1 MAVKLRLRRLGRKK
15 LPIFAIVA
23 ADARA
28 PRDGRFIEDLGRYRP
43 LEEPSHVELKLDRVL
58 YWLEKGAQPTET
70 VESILRREGVLLALH
85 LRRRGV
91 PEEEIQKAVA
101 EHRARRYAKLQAQ
114 AKVTAADRKRAALE
128 AERQRIAA
136 LEAEQARKKAEAEAR
151 KAAEKVQEEAA
162 PTEAAAEA
170 SAEHPEQGAE

>member
-28 PRDGRFIEDLGRYRP
+28 PRDGRFIEDLGRYLP
-43 LEEPSHVELKLDRVL
+43 LEEPSRVELKLDRVL

-70 VESILRREGVLLALH
+70 VESLLRREGVLLALH
-85 LRRRGV
+85 LRRKGAS
-91 PEEEIQKAVA
+91 EEEIQKAVA
-101 EHRARRYAKLQAQ
+101 EHQARRYAKLQEQ

-128 AERQRIAA
+128 AERQRVAA
-136 LEAEQARKKAEAEAR
+136 LEAEQARKKAEAEAQAR
-151 KAAEKVQEEAA
+151 KAAEEKAQEETAEVSA
-162 PTEAAAEA
+162 GSSEPAAE
-170 SAEHPEQGAE
+170 